1 MKPPGAR
8 KNRNEKTSGFFI
20 CQCGGLQRT
29 TAYHYI
35 DAAHSTASR
44 IAKIESYTMGAS
56 SIPLRRWIFLVF
68 ACCLGA
74 LVNYALLSAQASEY
88 IISSEVMA
96 PLGLP
101 GISSASMGKFTII
114 IISMDRFSSLNRLLS
129 SLKET
134 DYLSDEVN
142 LVIRFDLP
150 KRPTPQW
157 RNQVDAF
164 RENLVWNTG
173 SVKVVVAEANMGLRR
188 AWLEAWKPGTDSEY
202 AIILEDDIEVSP
214 VWYKWLKGALLAYQ
228 SRTDLAGI
236 SLQRQSLV
244 PLKKAKNKHISD
256 NGGKPFLYKLVGS
269 IGYSPVAK
277 VWLDFLDFAE
287 CALATKMKI
296 DTPELVTSDWYNSLD
311 QRTMWTQLFIFF
323 CKYRKLSTLYVF
335 PRNYKTLAAH
345 WREKGVH
352 FHAAAG
358 RDFELANAEEVCFDY
373 PSDLVKLDW
382 DARPQ
387 PSKTRPIRSVILSGA
402 VGYSLEE
409 FKRFV
414 TSLREHY
421 YGDVSLLISYNA
433 SPEIRE
439 LLTQYDIHAVE
450 TKEKGGIQLSESWNR
465 INQLRWNFYEE
476 VCSSDSYDVCMAV
489 DFRDTIFQD
498 DPFLQVSVKGGNVL
512 YVYEHR
518 MLMNE
523 WHLERAYECKKTNDA
538 IRGKR
543 IINAGGFLATP
554 GVFPKLIDII
564 QNFGEGC
571 DDQVAL
577 NLGIYSG
584 RLEDTHVVFH
594 SQGTGSINNVAFGG
608 VYRQDS
614 RKRFLNHNC
623 FPAPAV
629 PQFDKAGT

>member
-1 MKPPGAR
+1 MGSLHKVEIFY
-8 KNRNEKTSGFFI
+8 NRM
-20 CQCGGLQRT
+20 
-29 TAYHYI
+29 A
-35 DAAHSTASR
+35 
-44 IAKIESYTMGAS
+44 AS
-56 SIPLRRWIFLVF
+56 SIRLRWWIFLVF
-68 ACCLGA
+68 GCCLGT
-74 LVNYALLSAQASEY
+74 LVNYALLMPQLSDS
-88 IISSEVMA
+88 IISTKVLA

-101 GISSASMGKFTII
+101 GFSSGSMEISDPRASESDQKFTII
-114 IISMDRFSSLNRLLS
+114 ILSMDRFSSLNRLLS

-150 KRPTPQW
+150 KRPTAQW
-157 RNQVDAF
+157 RSRVDSF
-164 RENLVWNTG
+164 RENLVWDTG

-188 AWLEAWKPGTDSEY
+188 AWLEAWKPGTDSDF
-202 AIILEDDIEVSP
+202 AIILEDDMEVSP
-214 VWYKWLKGALLAYQ
+214 VWYKWLKGAHWAYQ

-236 SLQRQSLV
+236 TLQRQSLI
-244 PLKKAKNKHISD
+244 PLKTAKNEQIPD
-256 NGGKPFLYKLVGS
+256 NGGEPFLYKLVGS

-296 DTPELVTSDWYNSLD
+296 DTPKLVTSDWYNSLD

-323 CKYRKLSTLYVF
+323 CNYRKLSTLYVF
-335 PRNYKTLAAH
+335 PKNNKALAAQ
-345 WREKGVH
+345 WREKGEH
-352 FHAAAG
+352 FHVAAG
-358 RDFELANAEEVCFDY
+358 RDFELANYDEVSFDY

-387 PSKTRPIRSVILSGA
+387 PSEIRLIRSVILSGA

-414 TSLREHY
+414 TTLRGHY
-421 YGDVSLLISYNA
+421 YGDVSLLIADDA

-439 LLTQYDIHAVE
+439 LLTLYDIHAVQ
-450 TKEKGGIQLSESWNR
+450 TKEKGGIKFSEAWNR
-465 INQLRWNFYEE
+465 INQVRWNFYEE
-476 VCSSDSYDVCMAV
+476 VCSSESYDICMAV

-498 DPFLQVSVKGGNVL
+498 DPFLQVSVESGNVL
-512 YVYEHR
+512 HVYEHN
-518 MLMNE
+518 MLMNL
-523 WHLERAYECKKTNDA
+523 WHLKKANECKKTNDA
-538 IRGKR
+538 LRGKR

-554 GVFPKLIDII
+554 GVFPKLTEII

-577 NLGIYSG
+577 NLGIYTG

-594 SQGTGSINNVAFGG
+594 SQGAGSINNVAFGG
-608 VYRQDS
+608 LYRQDS

-629 PQFDKAGT
+629 HQFDKVGT